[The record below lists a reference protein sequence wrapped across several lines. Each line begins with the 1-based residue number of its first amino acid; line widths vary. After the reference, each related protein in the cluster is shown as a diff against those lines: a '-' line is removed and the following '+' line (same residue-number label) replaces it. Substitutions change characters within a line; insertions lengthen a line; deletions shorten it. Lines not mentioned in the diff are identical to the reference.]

1 MQRKTPIAELMT
13 RHVQTLE
20 VGAKP
25 SEARRL
31 LSKQR
36 MHHLP
41 IVDRGVLVGM
51 LSSRDLMRALRRAK
65 AAPGESVDAVL
76 DRSAT
81 VAEMMSTELV
91 TARADESVED
101 AIERLADGSIHS
113 VLVLDEGRRL
123 VGIVT
128 DTDLLDYLCE

>member
-1 MQRKTPIAELMT
+1 MSRKTPISELMT
-13 RHVQTLE
+13 PRVHTLD

-51 LSSRDLMRALRRAK
+51 LSSRDLMRTLRAVK
-65 AAPGESVDAVL
+65 AGAGEGVDALL

-81 VAEMMSTELV
+81 IAQMMTTDLV

-101 AIERLADGSIHS
+101 AIERIADGSIHS

-123 VGIVT
+123 VGILT